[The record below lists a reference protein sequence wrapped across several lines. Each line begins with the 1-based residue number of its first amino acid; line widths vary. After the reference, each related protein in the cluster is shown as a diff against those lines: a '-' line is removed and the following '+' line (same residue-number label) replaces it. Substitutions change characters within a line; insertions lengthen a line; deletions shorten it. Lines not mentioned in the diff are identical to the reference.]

1 MEQKKLGLP
10 SVVAT
15 GVGLIV
21 ATSCLL
27 SIGQGTAAIGLP
39 FIITM
44 AIACAFNILTAF
56 SICELNALMPN
67 LTGGMAQYTLACFG
81 PFVSIVITVGG
92 YLTCQTIMGSSE
104 AAMFGNTLSSV
115 LPSIPISPSMYSIL
129 LIILL
134 ACLNWFGVD
143 MFAKIQ
149 NIVAYALIGSLIFLG
164 IAGTLKLGTGQ
175 VVEQEAV
182 LSSKPSD
189 VFSLLGLAFFLFIG
203 IEFIIPISSQVKN
216 ARRKVP
222 LGMVI
227 SLLVILVMQIFVC
240 IGFSHYTPWESVSCR

>member
-67 LTGGMAQYTLACFG
+67 LTGGMALVY
-81 PFVSIVITVGG
+81 
-92 YLTCQTIMGSSE
+92 
-104 AAMFGNTLSSV
+104 
-115 LPSIPISPSMYSIL
+115 
-129 LIILL
+129 
-134 ACLNWFGVD
+134 ACLFWTFCVD
-143 MFAKIQ
+143 CDYRRRIL
-149 NIVAYALIGSLIFLG
+149 NLSNDY
-164 IAGTLKLGTGQ
+164 GQ
-175 VVEQEAV
+175 
-182 LSSKPSD
+182 
-189 VFSLLGLAFFLFIG
+189 F
-203 IEFIIPISSQVKN
+203 
-216 ARRKVP
+216 
-222 LGMVI
+222 
-227 SLLVILVMQIFVC
+227 
-240 IGFSHYTPWESVSCR
+240 

>member
-1 MEQKKLGLP
+1 MQEKKLGLP
-10 SVVAT
+10 SIVAT
-15 GVGLIV
+15 GVGLII

-27 SIGQGTAAIGLP
+27 SIGQGASAIGLP

-115 LPSIPISPSMYSIL
+115 LTGVPIPGSVYSVVLIL
-129 LIILL
+129 LLL
-134 ACLNWFGVD
+134 L
-143 MFAKIQ
+143 
-149 NIVAYALIGSLIFLG
+149 SLIRRLYTHLTLVCLPG
-164 IAGTLKLGTGQ
+164 RGTRG
-175 VVEQEAV
+175 
-182 LSSKPSD
+182 
-189 VFSLLGLAFFLFIG
+189 
-203 IEFIIPISSQVKN
+203 
-216 ARRKVP
+216 
-222 LGMVI
+222 
-227 SLLVILVMQIFVC
+227 
-240 IGFSHYTPWESVSCR
+240 